1 MNIVLTNDAQKI
13 AGGENYVL
21 YLAEGLRAK
30 GHNVS
35 IAPMQGSELAA
46 ESVKRKFP
54 TYEIPYG
61 EKGKEFNAIRIFYQ
75 KVKHANPH
83 IVHSNS
89 NFDRTI
95 AAFAGKLMGAKNIT
109 TIHSCLSIRRNPVH
123 AYRNRFLIDHFT
135 PVGHSTKKIMTETD
149 KIDESRISVV
159 HIGLPA
165 EKILF
170 NPGGRKKIR
179 GEFNIPD
186 EVVLFGTLS
195 RLVDFKGHTYLLQAA
210 QKLIEANTNFKIMIV
225 GEGDLE
231 KNLKLESAERRLTD
245 KVIFT
250 GHRSDIQDILSSFD
264 VIVQS
269 SKDFGGETF
278 PVSLLEAMSVGVAIL
293 ASDVGDIRYM
303 LDNNVNGILLN
314 PTNVNQ
320 LADAMNSLSSDSNLV
335 RLMGEN
341 SRKKF
346 LNEFTLDKMVDS
358 IEHIY
363 KSLTN

>member
-30 GHNVS
+30 GHSVS
-35 IAPMQGSELAA
+35 IAPMQGSELAD
-46 ESVKRKFP
+46 ESNKRKFK

-61 EKGKEFNAIRIFYQ
+61 DKGKEFNAIRIFYQ
-75 KVKHANPH
+75 KVKHSNPH

-95 AAFAGKLMGAKNIT
+95 AAFAGKLMGSKNIT
-109 TIHSCLSIRRNPVH
+109 TIHSCLSIRRNPTH
-123 AYRNRFLIDHFT
+123 AFRNRFLIDHFT

-165 EKILF
+165 NKIFF
-170 NPGGRKKIR
+170 NAEGRNKIR
-179 GEFNIPD
+179 REFNIP
-186 EVVLFGTLS
+186 VSLVLFGTLS

-210 QKLIEANTNFKIMIV
+210 EQLLAANSDFKIIIV
-225 GEGDLE
+225 GEGELE

-250 GHRSDIQDILSSFD
+250 GHRSDVQDILSSFD

-278 PVSLLEAMSVGVAIL
+278 PVSLLEAMSVGLPIL

-303 LDNNVNGILLN
+303 IDNNVNGILLD
-314 PTNVNQ
+314 PSNVNQ
-320 LADAMNSLSSDSNLV
+320 LADAMNSVITDKDLRRS
-335 RLMGEN
+335 MGQN
-341 SRKKF
+341 SRIKF
-346 LNEFTLDKMVDS
+346 RNEFTLEKMVDS
-358 IEHIY
+358 IEEVY
-363 KSLTN
+363 KSVIN